1 MAGRGLGRQRAK
13 KAAAIVEQPKHELGI
28 SGCQDERE
36 KKGGWKKGTRGDR
49 CSRCGLEKKCR
60 REVRIMTFVRHNP
73 DFPREKKVSPGKTK
87 LCRSIVIILFSRQQK
102 L

>member
-1 MAGRGLGRQRAK
+1 MAGRGLGRRRAK

-60 REVRIMTFVRHNP
+60 REVRIMTFVRHNS
-73 DFPREKKVSPGKTK
+73 DFPVTLFFTKGFSPKV
-87 LCRSIVIILFSRQQK
+87 R
-102 L
+102 